1 MKEWIEHLAVYE
13 PGKPIEEVARELG
26 FEDLSE
32 IVKVA
37 SNENEWGPSPK
48 AIEAMKDVAA
58 DMHRYPDGGCFY
70 LRKQLAAKLDVK
82 PDQLLFGNGSNEL
95 IVLLAHLYLE
105 PGTSMVMAEQA
116 FAVYA
121 LATHLYQADLIRVPM
136 QDFTHDLEAMQAAIR
151 PDTRLMAWVN
161 PNNPTGTAVDPH
173 ALIEAAR
180 AVPPH
185 VLVIID
191 EAYFEVMPAAVR
203 GDSLALIREGCE
215 NVIVLRTFSKGY
227 GLAGLRIGYGVA
239 NEKLIS
245 RLNRVRQPFNVNAMA
260 QAGALAA
267 LDDEEHLQQTA
278 RLTQAGCRQ
287 LTEGLQKMGIPVVPS
302 AANFVLAKTGAGREW
317 FHALQQ
323 AKIIVRPMD
332 GYGLPDYIRITVGTE
347 KQNETALRAVARIQN
362 QFK

>member
-1 MKEWIEHLAVYE
+1 MKEWIEQLKVYE

-26 FEDLSE
+26 FTDLSD

-48 AIEAMKDVAA
+48 AIEAMQQAA
-58 DMHRYPDGGCFY
+58 PDMHRYPDGGCFY
-70 LRKQLAAKLDVK
+70 LRKRLAQKLDVQ
-82 PDQLLFGNGSNEL
+82 PEQILFGNGSNEL
-95 IVLLAHLYLE
+95 IVFLAHLYLE
-105 PGTSMVMAEQA
+105 PGTSLVMADKA

-121 LATHLYQADLIRVPM
+121 LATHLYQGELIRVPM
-136 QDFTHDLEAMQAAIR
+136 QDFTHDLDAMLSAIR
-151 PDTRLMAWVN
+151 PDTRLLALVN
-161 PNNPTGTAVDPH
+161 PNNPTGTAVDPA
-173 ALIEAAR
+173 ALVQAVR

-191 EAYFEVMPAAVR
+191 EAYFEVMPPDQR

-215 NVIVLRTFSKGY
+215 NVIILRTFSKGY

-239 NEKLIS
+239 NEKLID

-278 RLTQAGCRQ
+278 QLTQAGCRQ
-287 LTEGLQKMGIPVVPS
+287 LISGLQKLGIETVPS
-302 AANFVLAKTGAGREW
+302 AANFILVKTGAGREW

-323 AKIIVRPMD
+323 EKIIVRPMD
-332 GYGLPDYIRITVGTE
+332 AYGLPDYIRITVGTE
-347 KQNETALRAVARIQN
+347 QQNQATLRAIAHIQN